1 MSFNKAASAAV
12 AAASNLQL
20 MRRDVA
26 LRQLQLEDVHIERA
40 RTAPFHGNNL
50 VGPNVVAFDEKIF
63 SMRDRHALHW
73 GMTSH
78 FKIPKKPAPKT
89 ASQSK
94 SSVHQHL
101 GPPVSQGTQSFWK
114 GQQQKNKGGFFSG
127 NSSTTGGNSKSV
139 QSRRG
144 CFHTAN
150 KKKAGLS
157 GGTRQ

>member
-1 MSFNKAASAAV
+1 MSAAV

-20 MRRDVA
+20 IRRDVA
-26 LRQLQLEDVHIERA
+26 LRQLQLEDVHIEHA
-40 RTAPFHGNNL
+40 RTVPFHGNNL

-63 SMRDRHALHW
+63 AMRDQHTLHW

-89 ASQSK
+89 ASQFK
-94 SSVHQHL
+94 SSVHQRM
-101 GPPVSQGTQSFWK
+101 GPPVTQSFRK

-127 NSSTTGGNSKSV
+127 NSSTAGGNSKSV

-144 CFHTAN
+144 
-150 KKKAGLS
+150 
-157 GGTRQ
+157 